1 MQKGS
6 LTASRTFLA
15 FIALLL
21 LPQVNALAAGEK
33 VKHPV
38 GLSPGPEWKVLSM
51 FSGTDSYYS
60 IVEENGEKLIRA
72 RYKPPQKTV
81 ILYRQVDSPPGCS
94 TMSWKWRV
102 FKPPFKDGLK
112 PGRIELDNPAAVY
125 VYFQNGLRKYVIKY
139 VVSVQNPQGAN
150 FLSNDSTLL
159 RKLHFVVLRGL
170 PLKIGEWV
178 KEEVN
183 FAADFRK
190 YFLDGKPDGEVPP
203 VTGIGILSDGDD
215 TGSVVETD
223 YAGFELR

>member
-1 MQKGS
+1 M
-6 LTASRTFLA
+6 ASRTRLA
-15 FIALLL
+15 ILALLL
-21 LPQVNALAAGEK
+21 LTPAVVLAAGEK
-33 VKHPV
+33 AKRTTGIP
-38 GLSPGPEWKVLSM
+38 LGPEWKVLSI
-51 FSGTDSYYS
+51 FSGTDSYYT

-81 ILYRQVDSPPGCS
+81 ILYRQLDAPPGYS

-102 FKPPFKDGLK
+102 HKPPFKEGLK

-125 VYFQNGLRKYVIKY
+125 VYFQDGLRKYVIKY
-139 VVSVQNPQGAN
+139 VVSVQNPPGAN

-159 RKLHFVVLRGL
+159 QKLHFVVLRGL

-183 FAADFRK
+183 ITADFRK

-215 TGSVVETD
+215 TGSVVEAD